1 MLYRFISLIEIY
13 NFYRNLYIDLNILF
27 VCFVLC
33 IFIPNKD
40 ERILQEIFIER

>member
-1 MLYRFISLIEIY
+1 MGTDFWPP
-13 NFYRNLYIDLNILF
+13 LYIDLNILF